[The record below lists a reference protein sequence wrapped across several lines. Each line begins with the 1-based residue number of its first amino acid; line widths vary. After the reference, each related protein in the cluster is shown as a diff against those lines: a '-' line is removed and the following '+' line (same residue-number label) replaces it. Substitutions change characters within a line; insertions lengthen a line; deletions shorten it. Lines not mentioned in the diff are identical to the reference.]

1 MSGDGARSEMNS
13 VVAEPVA
20 VRAVVRAVIREVAPE
35 ELPVIDG
42 LSAVDDDTAVQL
54 LNKKAQRDEPLGFG
68 VGEVVVMVTPM
79 VWVAVNEAARKL
91 AAAAGDGAASG
102 VRAVVKKIFRQR
114 KTEHRT
120 ITPLTADQ
128 LAWVQQ
134 QVITAALDRGFGQ
147 KKASAIADA
156 VISRLALIPSQQQG
170 SDGCSPDS
178 AE

>member
-1 MSGDGARSEMNS
+1 MSSDEARSEMNS
-13 VVAEPVA
+13 VVAEPIA
-20 VRAVVRAVIREVAPE
+20 VRAVVRAVVQEVAPE

-54 LNKKAQRDEPLGFG
+54 LSKKARQDEPLGFG
-68 VGEVVVMVTPM
+68 VGEVVVMVTPL

-102 VRAVVKKIFRQR
+102 VRAVVKKIFRHR

-120 ITPLTADQ
+120 IVPLTADQ

-147 KKASAIADA
+147 KRASVIADS
-156 VISRLALIPSQQQG
+156 VVSRLALISPREQG
-170 SDGCSPDS
+170 SDDSSPDH
-178 AE
+178 AG